1 MKIYIFDVLLASS
14 IRLQPFNKILIN
26 KMIDGQQKKNRF
38 TKCKFT
44 IFSLIFL
51 QFTTS
56 GCAKTKG
63 CFVSPSS
70 CFDSTDCEYLV
81 TYKPNEDSIEF
92 EISGKAQWVAL
103 GFSDDKIMVRA
114 LQY

>member
-1 MKIYIFDVLLASS
+1 MHI
-14 IRLQPFNKILIN
+14 LQYF
-26 KMIDGQQKKNRF
+26 F
-38 TKCKFT
+38 
-44 IFSLIFL
+44 LIFL

-70 CFDSTDCEYLV
+70 CSDSTDCDYLV

-103 GFSDDKIMVRA
+103 GFSDDKIMVRS